1 MPQYYH
7 GNGSFLRAI
16 CLSHT
21 TELEM
26 HSAIDTLAEEHSD
39 QSGVDDGPVGDRSV
53 ERMAER
59 VSHLEVSDVS
69 SAYKER
75 VAPIIGAVL
84 KQVRKRHRAMGEF
97 VDEERLQQT
106 LGVMQSPSQHGQTR
120 LLGHRLRGGSVDK
133 CWSHSKKQ
141 HNYKGTRIF
150 EHKNLANTETEQTT
164 SR

>member
-1 MPQYYH
+1 MCQYYH

-16 CLSHT
+16 CLAHV

-59 VSHLEVSDVS
+59 VSHLAMNDVS
-69 SAYKER
+69 SAYEES

-84 KQVRKRHRAMGEF
+84 EQVRERHRAVREL

-106 LGVMQSPSQHGQTR
+106 LRVMQSPGQHR
-120 LLGHRLRGGSVDK
+120 
-133 CWSHSKKQ
+133 
-141 HNYKGTRIF
+141 
-150 EHKNLANTETEQTT
+150 
-164 SR
+164 

>member
-1 MPQYYH
+1 MCQYYH

-16 CLSHT
+16 CLAHV

-59 VSHLEVSDVS
+59 VSHLAMNDVCR
-69 SAYKER
+69 AYEES

-84 KQVRKRHRAMGEF
+84 EQVREGHRAVREL

-106 LGVMQSPSQHGQTR
+106 LRVMQSPGQHR
-120 LLGHRLRGGSVDK
+120 
-133 CWSHSKKQ
+133 
-141 HNYKGTRIF
+141 
-150 EHKNLANTETEQTT
+150 
-164 SR
+164 